1 MGNLI
6 VGSILAVA
14 VAAVILSMIK
24 NKKKGKSSCGCGC
37 ASCAMSGACHKG
49 KGEASPKSKLS
60 AMPKNRAHKDVGKS
74 KENPQEFCLQNSC
87 HDRMSNAC
95 STVLEIS
102 GMMCPMCES
111 HINDAIRNN
120 FKVKSVKS
128 NHKTGITEIVSEMPL
143 DEAKLREVIKNTGYE
158 LK

>member
-49 KGEASPKSKLS
+49 
-60 AMPKNRAHKDVGKS
+60 
-74 KENPQEFCLQNSC
+74 
-87 HDRMSNAC
+87 NAC

-102 GMMCPMCES
+102 GMMCSMCES

-128 NHKTGITEIVSEMPL
+128 NHKTGITEIVSEKPL

>member
-49 KGEASPKSKLS
+49 EGEASPSLQPALQSS
-60 AMPKNRAHKDVGKS
+60 ATPSAGSNAAR
-74 KENPQEFCLQNSC
+74 
-87 HDRMSNAC
+87 NAC